1 MGPSTAGGVR
11 LQLMASTLDNRGQD
25 SLPQLNRADQ
35 LAALGIPMVPSKPQ
49 SGERMMVKRGIIF
62 GPMLMLGFGFLM
74 GLNLS
79 AEALSAEEPVTISK
93 SEEYFPDTVGSRW
106 TYRGQINEGPLQ
118 TVELKFFT
126 NVSTVTGSKT
136 MNGVA
141 VTVFHDTN
149 PGNHGPS
156 DSYYR
161 RDAVGIVYYGSEPG
175 TPLEK
180 HITPYQI
187 FRFPL
192 RIPSSFQQFDRIGV
206 DFGSDMDRDRTDEKV
221 DTQGWSN
228 VIGRETITVP
238 AGTFQDAI
246 KVEARMNMK
255 IHLSG
260 SRRTVSGVDVMTAWF
275 AKNVGL
281 VKYTERQE
289 LSAIKEDRGVVTE
302 ITEELEEYDVKPAKA
317 SLSRFESPAKGV
329 LADHSGD
336 HELGQV
342 VFPARFRPDP

>member
-1 MGPSTAGGVR
+1 
-11 LQLMASTLDNRGQD
+11 MAK
-25 SLPQLNRADQ
+25 LNRNGRLFWAVGVCT
-35 LAALGIPMVPSKPQ
+35 LLGLLPWPAVH
-49 SGERMMVKRGIIF
+49 G
-62 GPMLMLGFGFLM
+62 
-74 GLNLS
+74 
-79 AEALSAEEPVTISK
+79 AEEPVTISK

-126 NVSTVTGSKT
+126 NVSTVSGTKT
-136 MNGVA
+136 INGVT

-156 DSYYR
+156 DSFYR
-161 RDAVGIVYYGSEPG
+161 RDAVGIVYYGSDPG

-192 RIPSSFQQFDRIGV
+192 RIPSSFQQFDRRGV
-206 DFGSDMDRDRTDEKV
+206 DFGDDMDRDQTDETV
-221 DTQGWSN
+221 DTQGWSK

-246 KVEARMNMK
+246 KVEARMDMK

-260 SRRTVSGVDVMTAWF
+260 SRRTVSGIDVMTAWF
-275 AKNVGL
+275 AKGVGL
-281 VKYTERQE
+281 VKYSERQE
-289 LSAIKEDRGVVTE
+289 LSAVKEDRGVVTE
-302 ITEELEEYDVKPAKA
+302 ITEELEEYDIKAAKA
-317 SLSRFESPAKGV
+317 SLSRFESPTKGV
-329 LADHSGD
+329 FTDDSRN

-342 VFPARFRPDP
+342 VFPTRFRTDP

>member
-1 MGPSTAGGVR
+1 MEKLKCDV
-11 LQLMASTLDNRGQD
+11 QLVLMVGLC
-25 SLPQLNRADQ
+25 
-35 LAALGIPMVPSKPQ
+35 ALLGLHPWAV
-49 SGERMMVKRGIIF
+49 VF
-62 GPMLMLGFGFLM
+62 G
-74 GLNLS
+74 
-79 AEALSAEEPVTISK
+79 AEEPVTISK
-93 SEEYFPDTVGSRW
+93 SEEYFPDTVGSSW
-106 TYRGQINEGPLQ
+106 TYRGQISEGPLQ

-126 NVSTVTGSKT
+126 NVSTVSGTKT
-136 MNGVA
+136 VNGVT

-156 DSYYR
+156 DSLYR

-192 RIPSSFQQFDRIGV
+192 RVPSSFQQFDRMGI
-206 DFGSDMDRDRTDEKV
+206 DFGSDMDRDQTDETV
-221 DTQGWSN
+221 DTQGWSK

-238 AGTFQDAI
+238 AGTFQEAV

-260 SRRTVSGVDVMTAWF
+260 SRRTVSGIDVMTAWF
-275 AKNVGL
+275 AKGVGL
-281 VKYTERQE
+281 VKYSERQE
-289 LSAIKEDRGVVTE
+289 LSAVKEDRGVVTE
-302 ITEELEEYDVKPAKA
+302 ITEELEEYDIKAAKA

-329 LADHSGD
+329 LADDSGD
-336 HELGQV
+336 HELSQI
-342 VFPARFRPDP
+342 VFPARLRAYP

>member
-1 MGPSTAGGVR
+1 V
-11 LQLMASTLDNRGQD
+11 
-25 SLPQLNRADQ
+25 
-35 LAALGIPMVPSKPQ
+35 LG
-49 SGERMMVKRGIIF
+49 
-62 GPMLMLGFGFLM
+62 
-74 GLNLS
+74 
-79 AEALSAEEPVTISK
+79 AEEPVTISK

-106 TYRGQINEGPLQ
+106 TYRGQISEGPLQ
-118 TVELKFFT
+118 TVELRFFT
-126 NVSTVTGSKT
+126 NVSTVSGTKT
-136 MNGVA
+136 INGVT

-192 RIPSSFQQFDRIGV
+192 RVPSSFQQFDRMGV
-206 DFGSDMDRDRTDEKV
+206 DFGSDMDRDQTDEKV
-221 DTQGWSN
+221 DVQGWSK

-260 SRRTVSGVDVMTAWF
+260 SRRTVSGIDVMTAWF
-275 AKNVGL
+275 AKGVGL
-281 VKYTERQE
+281 VKYSERQE
-289 LSAIKEDRGVVTE
+289 LSAIKEERGVVTE
-302 ITEELEEYDVKPAKA
+302 ITEELEEYDIKAAKA

-329 LADHSGD
+329 LADDSGD
-336 HELGQV
+336 HELRQV
-342 VFPARFRPDP
+342 IFPARFRTDP